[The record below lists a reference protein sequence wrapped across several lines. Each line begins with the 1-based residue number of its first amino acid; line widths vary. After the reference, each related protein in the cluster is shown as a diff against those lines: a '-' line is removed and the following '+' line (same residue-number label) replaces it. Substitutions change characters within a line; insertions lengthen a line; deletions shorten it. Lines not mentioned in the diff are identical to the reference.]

1 MVKSPAKLVKKCE
14 GRDSLSDILQRHVGA
29 TNYSLYTGR
38 ESAARTNLFVFT
50 EEFKGKTT
58 TFGTEFFRRNKLHKF
73 SLI

>member
-38 ESAARTNLFVFT
+38 ESAARTNLFVFR
-50 EEFKGKTT
+50 EEFK
-58 TFGTEFFRRNKLHKF
+58 
-73 SLI
+73 